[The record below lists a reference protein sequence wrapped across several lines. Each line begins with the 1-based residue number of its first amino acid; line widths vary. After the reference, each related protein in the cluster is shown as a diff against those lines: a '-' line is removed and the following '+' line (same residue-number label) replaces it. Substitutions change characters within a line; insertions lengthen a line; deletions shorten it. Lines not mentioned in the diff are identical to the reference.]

1 MKDRQS
7 PQTSPA
13 CKSHPLF
20 RKLRFMSHGGSHFLS
35 QGYAGRAEE
44 DTPSDDLKLQPAIQF
59 LIGNTGLLSLLPT
72 NTMQQKSQS
81 RKYLLEAIKESCNK
95 ILFHPTSAFAI
106 KIWFNPPPHILSSDP
121 KSSGWFQKSK
131 FQAKF
136 PFLFLGSLFVVEMGP
151 GAFLTISGLHL
162 PSWVLWL
169 FRWHYNKNFDM
180 LRWRKNG
187 FTSCINVSRPGHTSS
202 SSPPP
207 TKMSDNIMKPFL
219 R

>member
-1 MKDRQS
+1 MKDRQR

-20 RKLRFMSHGGSHFLS
+20 IKLRFMSHGGSHFLS

-106 KIWFNPPPHILSSDP
+106 KIWFNSPPPHILSSDP
-121 KSSGWFQKSK
+121 KSSGWFQK
-131 FQAKF
+131 
-136 PFLFLGSLFVVEMGP
+136 E
-151 GAFLTISGLHL
+151 
-162 PSWVLWL
+162 
-169 FRWHYNKNFDM
+169 
-180 LRWRKNG
+180 
-187 FTSCINVSRPGHTSS
+187 
-202 SSPPP
+202 
-207 TKMSDNIMKPFL
+207 
-219 R
+219 